1 MRNSRCT
8 FPQQYVLRYWNPI
21 HRMKQVPDQQRTY
34 AALLVAEGSLSAGD
48 TSQHLAHR
56 LIDESNDILAISLD
70 KQVC

>member
-1 MRNSRCT
+1 
-8 FPQQYVLRYWNPI
+8 
-21 HRMKQVPDQQRTY
+21 MKQVPDQQRTY

-70 KQVC
+70 KQVCHLDKSCYVCNRGKSMAAP